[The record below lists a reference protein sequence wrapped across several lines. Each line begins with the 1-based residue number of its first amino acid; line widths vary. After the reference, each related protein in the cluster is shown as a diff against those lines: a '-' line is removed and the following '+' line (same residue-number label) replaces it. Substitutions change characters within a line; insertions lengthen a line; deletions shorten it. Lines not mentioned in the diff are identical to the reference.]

1 MLEKYFQLVF
11 NIEFFLKKNYHLGY
25 EEEKHTLI
33 HTPNFNMI

>member
-1 MLEKYFQLVF
+1 MLEKYFHLVF
-11 NIEFFLKKNYHLGY
+11 NIEFKKKYHLGY